1 MAWCYEIR
9 RLDNRLVEIRSG
21 FATERVAREAG
32 ERSKRTID
40 CICYPNLETL
50 SLVIKEDGTALSRP
64 PEAPPAPD
72 DKPGLPPAARP
83 EANLKYLWQ
92 QAVLD
97 AFLEPHAENVPRK
110 INVAERAIS
119 VRLLESDPFELDE
132 RIALGE
138 ALLALRRLTRERGG
152 VGNESRDKR
161 DKKGIA

>member
-9 RLDNRLVEIRSG
+9 ASENRFVEMRSG
-21 FATERVAREAG
+21 FATEKEARDAG
-32 ERSKRTID
+32 ERSKRMID

-50 SLVIKEDGTALSRP
+50 TLVTRNDVTELSLREVPASPAAENGSRP
-64 PEAPPAPD
+64 PADREV
-72 DKPGLPPAARP
+72 KV
-83 EANLKYLWQ
+83 KYPWQ

-97 AFLEPHAENVPRK
+97 AFLEPHAKNLSRK

-119 VRLLESDPFELDE
+119 ARLLESDPFDLEE

-138 ALLALRRLTRERGG
+138 ALLALRRLVREQREGAA
-152 VGNESRDKR
+152 ESR